1 VIIQNILQNGMHK
14 ASGHIPNKVNKTSV
28 VRLIVLFRIIIFNL
42 FLFVYEGE
50 YIKMYEHKKYF

>member
-1 VIIQNILQNGMHK
+1 MHK